1 MYNQDLEPG
10 ARRCWSRVHTHR
22 LTSAR
27 SPDRAHPS
35 EVGPDE
41 HATVALAPFRGR
53 RPFAILAS
61 HFRHQPVPPFRA
73 HRRKSALAVVTR
85 P

>member
-1 MYNQDLEPG
+1 MQALDTG
-10 ARRCWSRVHTHR
+10 AGRCCSRVRPHP
-22 LTSAR
+22 LASAG

-35 EVGPDE
+35 EVRTDE
-41 HATVALAPFRGR
+41 HATVALAPFRRR

-61 HFRHQPVPPFRA
+61 HFRHQPVPPSWA